1 MSRHAFPTGALLLAL
16 VDVKVARVVLANI
29 ILDRDLHQ
37 ALDELRLVSLAVLRP
52 PREDQ
57 VGRNGIAGNLVRA
70 GLIEAHQSVLTELIL
85 FPDTLEIG
93 KRSADRIF
101 LGIKVAAVVNS
112 RIEAEN
118 ALDLGS
124 RRSIHAMF
132 D

>member
-16 VDVKVARVVLANI
+16 VDVKVARVVLANV

-101 LGIKVAAVVNS
+101 LGIEVAAVVNS
-112 RIEAEN
+112 RVEAEN

-124 RRSIHAMF
+124 RPSIHATF